1 MRSGERLGLLCHSA
15 VKRQEETSAG
25 KVSWL
30 LSCGSSAGL
39 DGSKLHAIEAEW
51 AKCSSIG
58 NHGGRCLGQS
68 AGCVEQPVLF
78 QVLC

>member
-51 AKCSSIG
+51 
-58 NHGGRCLGQS
+58 GQ
-68 AGCVEQPVLF
+68 VQLYR
-78 QVLC
+78 